1 MGDAV
6 YDGVRVDDRRI
17 QSSIENLINQG
28 YGNDH
33 ICKVIGMPQ
42 EVVDK
47 VRHRLKASSK
57 K

>member
-17 QSSIENLINQG
+17 VDGIETLITKG
-28 YGNDH
+28 YGNQE
-33 ICKVIGMPQ
+33 ICRIIGMPP

-47 VRHRLKASSK
+47 VRHRMERAK